1 MRIESSVTSI
11 SWIPSAAIVGVT
23 RIPFEAGMTHYDDPP
38 PDEWTDLDSV
48 VRPEGARFANDLR
61 AWIEVQDGRIAGYG
75 QTGAGRVSNTL
86 IRLAGMRIQVEA
98 VAYPELWPEPV
109 VGPDFVRF
117 TRTAGGRPGMTVPRL
132 VKDAPF
138 VTTQGPAVWTT
149 LALTLFADG
158 STGHELVGASSFPR
172 HWIYDADGKL
182 AGKSALIDF
191 KTWWRT
197 AAVAGSPWHG
207 QDQAVLAAEAETS
220 LERHL
225 SQIIMRSG
233 GAKPTPVK
241 VKAGATI
248 LAEGEEADDVVLVL
262 DGLVEVEAGGTE
274 LVRLGPG
281 TVLGERASLEQGR
294 RTATVRAV
302 TNCRIVSYLA
312 ADLSPEDLRELAA
325 GRHREDRRRE
335 PS

>member
-172 HWIYDADGKL
+172 HWIYDAVGKL

-248 LAEGEEADDVVLVL
+248 LAEGEEADHVVLVL
-262 DGLVEVEAGGTE
+262 DGLVEVEADGTE

>member
-48 VRPEGARFANDLR
+48 VRPEGARFANDLQ

-172 HWIYDADGKL
+172 HWIYDAVGKL

>member
-86 IRLAGMRIQVEA
+86 IRLAGMRVQVEA

-172 HWIYDADGKL
+172 HWIYDAVGKL

-325 GRHREDRRRE
+325 GHRREDEQSE
-335 PS
+335 PG